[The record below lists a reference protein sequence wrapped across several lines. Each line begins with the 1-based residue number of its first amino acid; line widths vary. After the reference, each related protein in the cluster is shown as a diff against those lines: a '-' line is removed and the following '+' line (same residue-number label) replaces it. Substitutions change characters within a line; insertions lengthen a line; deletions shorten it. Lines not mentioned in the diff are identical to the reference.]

1 MTDEAF
7 AVVDN
12 PAAKRFEVRIGDQV
26 AFADYN
32 IVATGILF
40 THTEVP
46 DALGGRGIA
55 KALVRAGLRYARDKG
70 MKVMPVCPFFAR
82 YIKEHVEEQD
92 ILHPDY
98 RVSLGLAT

>member
-1 MTDEAF
+1 MTTDAF
-7 AVVDN
+7 TVVDN

-46 DALGGRGIA
+46 EPLGGRGIA
-55 KALVRAGLRYARDKG
+55 KALVRAGLAYAREKG
-70 MKVMPVCPFFAR
+70 LKVMPVCPFFAK
-82 YIKEHVEEQD
+82 YIKEHAEEQD

-98 RVSLGLAT
+98 RLSLGLPV